1 MSLARWLLGLGAVV
15 ACHEPPCGPA
25 RAEVVRVLDGDT
37 LELRSK
43 EQIRHLLIDAPELAH
58 EECYATQA
66 LARHRELVLG
76 RTVEL
81 EYEQECEDRYGRG
94 LAFVVVDGVD
104 VSRTL
109 IAEGAARVLWVPPNG
124 TSRVAELRALEALA
138 RAGRKGLWA
147 CAEAPR

>member
-1 MSLARWLLGLGAVV
+1 MSIARWLLGLGVIA

-37 LELRSK
+37 LELRSG

-58 EECYATQA
+58 DECYATQA

-81 EYEQECEDRYGRG
+81 GYEEECEDRYERR

-104 VSRTL
+104 VGRML

-124 TSRVAELRALEALA
+124 ASRVAELRALEALA

-147 CAEAPR
+147 CAGAPR